1 MFEEEE
7 EEENSRIS
15 ESTPRGSISV
25 ADPELVL
32 EGKRWADGGFI
43 YGFNAASAAIDFL
56 RYSWVSNNC
65 VHTPNFS
72 RSFLVLQFPAMY
84 LRDWR
89 SNPSAMCTHSINGE
103 AVFVEHPEDCSKF
116 FICHGLNGFLMNC
129 PAGTLFD
136 TNLDICNHAF
146 WVDCNPQHKYTNTR

>member
-72 RSFLVLQFPAMY
+72 RTIL
-84 LRDWR
+84 
-89 SNPSAMCTHSINGE
+89 PSTWSLLE
-103 AVFVEHPEDCSKF
+103 T
-116 FICHGLNGFLMNC
+116 
-129 PAGTLFD
+129 TLE
-136 TNLDICNHAF
+136 
-146 WVDCNPQHKYTNTR
+146 V

>member
-1 MFEEEE
+1 MYLGSLCMVCTLCK
-7 EEENSRIS
+7 NLLLTLKTYSR
-15 ESTPRGSISV
+15 
-25 ADPELVL
+25 
-32 EGKRWADGGFI
+32 
-43 YGFNAASAAIDFL
+43 
-56 RYSWVSNNC
+56 VSNNR

-72 RSFLVLQFPAMY
+72 RSFLALLFPAMY

-116 FICHGLNGFLMNC
+116 FICHGLNGFMMNC

-136 TNLDICNHAF
+136 NNLDICNHAF
-146 WVDCNPQHKYTNTR
+146 WVDCNPQHKYKNTR